1 MATGRASS
9 INELVAGNLDRLVE
23 NSIRWTAIL
32 DEFGR
37 VIADVQI
44 YNDFGKYL
52 VTCAGPLRS
61 PVLNSLRA
69 SGRDDVEIE
78 DLTETM
84 AVVAV
89 EGPRALAVPLAI
101 AGMDASGL
109 SLLKFTRCNVQGT
122 EVLLSRIGY
131 SGEFG
136 FQFFLRSDR
145 AEQLVER
152 ILDVSPDAIRCGQ
165 KVQELLRLEARS
177 FDLPHTTFRGETAL
191 EAGLHWMIDFRKP
204 GFLGREAVMA
214 EKARG
219 LERRLVGFLLDKGV
233 LVARGTEVLDEDVPV
248 GYVAQCAWSPALSRT
263 IGVAYI
269 DTPYAWVGIELE
281 VAEEGERGR
290 LLTVSAPFLLTEST
304 KLASG

>member
-1 MATGRASS
+1 MLATGRASS

-78 DLTETM
+78 VLTETM

-152 ILDVSPDAIRCGQ
+152 ILDCRPMRFDVNKRSRNSSVS
-165 KVQELLRLEARS
+165 RLGRS
-177 FDLPHTTFRGETAL
+177 TCPTRPSGVGRL

-219 LERRLVGFLLDKGV
+219 LDRRLVGFLLDEGV
-233 LVARGTEVLDEDVPV
+233 LVARGTEVPTKTSLWATWRSVRGP
-248 GYVAQCAWSPALSRT
+248 GP
-263 IGVAYI
+263 
-269 DTPYAWVGIELE
+269 E
-281 VAEEGERGR
+281 VGR
-290 LLTVSAPFLLTEST
+290 LGLPTSTPHMHGSES
-304 KLASG
+304 SWR